1 MDGFPFGAGD
11 IVISPPPK
19 RGTTWV
25 QRLCALL
32 VFETDELDR
41 PLTEISPWLDAVF
54 DDHWC
59 GRATGK
65 PNPG

>member
-1 MDGFPFGAGD
+1 M
-11 IVISPPPK
+11 
-19 RGTTWV
+19 
-25 QRLCALL
+25 LCALL

-41 PLTEISPWLDAVF
+41 QLTEISPWLDAVF